1 MFFAER
7 RKWKTDFTKAS
18 EDQEERV
25 KNILGELKSTQN
37 VVKDVDIFM
46 KHVLEIQM
54 ISQLVQ

>member
-25 KNILGELKSTQN
+25 KNILGELKATQN

-46 KHVLEIQM
+46 KHVLEI
-54 ISQLVQ
+54 

>member
-7 RKWKTDFTKAS
+7 RKWKTDFTRAS
-18 EDQEERV
+18 EEQEQRV
-25 KNILGELKSTQN
+25 NNLISELKATQS